1 MAGSSP
7 KSASPRSPQS
17 PEQVQVGVIEADE
30 EAGEEDPTLGS
41 DAESSTAS
49 LSSSILNYRTI
60 NGRTYHS
67 ERGNAAYWGANDER
81 QSEAMDIGHHMWTLS
96 QDGALHLAPLKDD
109 IQKALDIGTGTG
121 KCRHLMKC
129 LIAIILTSSQV
140 YGLCD
145 DFADEYPQCEVIGTD
160 ISPIQPGW
168 VPPNC
173 KFEIEDCNQEWTFDA
188 ESFDYVHFR
197 YLIGCIPDWT
207 ALFKQAYRALKPGGW
222 IESFEVSPTMV
233 SDDNTV
239 APDSALAQW
248 DKIFIE
254 ASKKIGNSF
263 TVVADQVQKR
273 AIEEA
278 GFINIKEWNG
288 KCPMSPWPKD
298 PKLREIG
305 RFGQVYGTQ
314 DPEGFINFIAAFLGW
329 TPEEIQ
335 LYLSRLR
342 GELRNPK
349 IHPYAFLKTVWAQK
363 PLDAEPYTTE
373 PA

>member
-7 KSASPRSPQS
+7 KSISAASPRSPQS
-17 PEQVQVGVIEADE
+17 PEAAQSPEQAQVGVIEADE

-121 KCRHLMKC
+121 
-129 LIAIILTSSQV
+129 IWAI
-140 YGLCD
+140 

-188 ESFDYVHFR
+188 ETFDYVHFR

-207 ALFKQAYRALKPGGW
+207 ALFKQAYRVLKPGGW

-254 ASKKIGNSF
+254 ASKKMGNSF
-263 TVVADQVQKR
+263 TVVADQVQKP
-273 AIEEA
+273 AMEEA
-278 GFINIKEWNG
+278 GFANIEEWNG

-298 PKLREIG
+298 PKLKEIG

-314 DPEGFINFIAAFLGW
+314 DPEGFINFVAAFLGW

-335 LYLSRLR
+335 VYLARLR
-342 GELRNPK
+342 GELRNLK

-363 PLDAEPYTTE
+363 PLDAEPHTTE